1 MKSGTKVFCAAK
13 RYTDSMGYS
22 STRPMDTMKDKRQPL
37 IQLLLLFL
45 AGIALEVFC
54 VLLSFLPSIAAKEH
68 LQGLLLYGGSTLSL
82 VILLIGIVGAL
93 RGKEVLA
100 KTCFLAQVLLLLAAV
115 IFYVIIRTGF
125 IEVIRDEEEFRAFL
139 ERAGVWMSLVFIALQ
154 FLQVVIL
161 PIPSTVTVVAGSALF
176 GPLLGSI
183 YSLVGI
189 LLGSFT
195 AFAVGRFAGYRVVAW
210 LVGKE
215 TLDTWLKKIKGKDKI
230 FLSAMFVLPVF
241 PDDVLCFV
249 AGLSSMSFG
258 LFALVIVISRI
269 LAIFTT
275 SYSVSLIP
283 FDTWW
288 GLLIWALIAVA
299 VVVVFFLLYKK
310 SDVILERIHKLFHR
324 EVRIKEKEETSS
336 LHLEIISPEGKIV
349 EKGVSEGEEPE
360 SRQGA
365 ALSRN
370 TAPPKEVHTGNKTN
384 R

>member
-1 MKSGTKVFCAAK
+1 
-13 RYTDSMGYS
+13 
-22 STRPMDTMKDKRQPL
+22 MDTMKDKRQPL

-54 VLLSFLPSIAAKEH
+54 VLLSFLPSIAAKER
-68 LQGLLLYGGSTLSL
+68 LQGLLLYGGSALSL
-82 VILLIGIVGAL
+82 VILLIGIVGSL

-100 KTCFLAQVLLLLAAV
+100 KTCFLAQILLLLAAV

-139 ERAGVWMSLVFIALQ
+139 ERAGVWMSLVFIVLQ

-183 YSLVGI
+183 YSLIGI

-288 GLLIWALIAVA
+288 GLLIWALIAVG

-324 EVRIKEKEETSS
+324 EVRIKEKEEKSS

-349 EKGVSEGEEPE
+349 EKGISEGEEPE

-365 ALSRN
+365 TLSRN
-370 TAPPKEVHTGNKTN
+370 AERPAGDHTGNKTKK
-384 R
+384 

>member
-1 MKSGTKVFCAAK
+1 
-13 RYTDSMGYS
+13 
-22 STRPMDTMKDKRQPL
+22 MKDKRQPL

-45 AGIALEVFC
+45 AGIALEIFC
-54 VLLSFLPSIAAKEH
+54 VLLSFLPSIAANEQ
-68 LQGLLLYGGSTLSL
+68 LQGLLLYGGSVLSL
-82 VILLIGIVGAL
+82 VILLIGIVGSL

-139 ERAGVWMSLVFIALQ
+139 ERAGVWMSLVFIVLQ

-183 YSLVGI
+183 YSLIGI

-210 LVGKE
+210 LLGKE

-324 EVRIKEKEETSS
+324 EVRIKEKEEKSS

-349 EKGVSEGEEPE
+349 EKGISEGEEPE

-365 ALSRN
+365 TLSRN
-370 TAPPKEVHTGNKTN
+370 AEHPAEDHTGNKTKK
-384 R
+384 

>member
-1 MKSGTKVFCAAK
+1 
-13 RYTDSMGYS
+13 
-22 STRPMDTMKDKRQPL
+22 MKDKRQPL

-54 VLLSFLPSIAAKEH
+54 VLLSFLPSIAANER
-68 LQGLLLYGGSTLSL
+68 LQGLLLYGGSALSL
-82 VILLIGIVGAL
+82 VILLIGIVGSL

-100 KTCFLAQVLLLLAAV
+100 KTCFLAQILLLLAAV

-125 IEVIRDEEEFRAFL
+125 IEVIRDEGEFRAFL

-183 YSLVGI
+183 YSLIGI

-324 EVRIKEKEETSS
+324 EVRIKEKEEKSS
-336 LHLEIISPEGKIV
+336 LHVEIISPEGKIV
-349 EKGVSEGEEPE
+349 EKGISEGEEPE

>member
-1 MKSGTKVFCAAK
+1 MISGTKVFCAAE

-22 STRPMDTMKDKRQPL
+22 RTRPMDTMKDKRQPL
-37 IQLLLLFL
+37 IQLLMLFL

-54 VLLSFLPSIAAKEH
+54 VLLSFLPSIAAKEQ
-68 LQGLLLYGGSTLSL
+68 LQGLLLYGGSVLSL

-125 IEVIRDEEEFRAFL
+125 IEVIRDEEEFRTFL

-183 YSLVGI
+183 YSLIGI

-324 EVRIKEKEETSS
+324 EVRIKEKEEKSS
-336 LHLEIISPEGKIV
+336 LHVEIISPEGKIV
-349 EKGVSEGEEPE
+349 EKGISEGEEPE

>member
-1 MKSGTKVFCAAK
+1 
-13 RYTDSMGYS
+13 
-22 STRPMDTMKDKRQPL
+22 MKDKRQPL

-54 VLLSFLPSIAAKEH
+54 VLLSFLPSIAANER
-68 LQGLLLYGGSTLSL
+68 LQGLLLYGGSALSL
-82 VILLIGIVGAL
+82 VILLIGIVGSL

-100 KTCFLAQVLLLLAAV
+100 KTCFLAQILLLLAAV

-139 ERAGVWMSLVFIALQ
+139 ERAGVWMSLVFIVLQ

-183 YSLVGI
+183 YSLIGI

-324 EVRIKEKEETSS
+324 EVRIKEKEEKSS
-336 LHLEIISPEGKIV
+336 LHVEIISPEGKIV
-349 EKGVSEGEEPE
+349 EKGISEGEEPE

-365 ALSRN
+365 TLSRN
-370 TAPPKEVHTGNKTN
+370 AERPAEDHSGNKTN
-384 R
+384 REIR

>member
-1 MKSGTKVFCAAK
+1 
-13 RYTDSMGYS
+13 
-22 STRPMDTMKDKRQPL
+22 MDTMKDKRQPL

-54 VLLSFLPSIAAKEH
+54 VLLSFLPSIAANER
-68 LQGLLLYGGSTLSL
+68 LQGLLLYGGSVLSL

-100 KTCFLAQVLLLLAAV
+100 KTCFLAQILLLLAAV

-139 ERAGVWMSLVFIALQ
+139 ERAGVWMSLVFIVLQ

-183 YSLVGI
+183 YSLIGI

-324 EVRIKEKEETSS
+324 EVRIKEKEEKSS
-336 LHLEIISPEGKIV
+336 LHVEIISPEGKIV
-349 EKGVSEGEEPE
+349 EKGISEGEEPE
-360 SRQGA
+360 NRQGA
-365 ALSRN
+365 TLSRN
-370 TAPPKEVHTGNKTN
+370 TERPAEDHTGNKTN
-384 R
+384 REIR

>member
-1 MKSGTKVFCAAK
+1 
-13 RYTDSMGYS
+13 
-22 STRPMDTMKDKRQPL
+22 MDTMKDKKQPL

-54 VLLSFLPSIAAKEH
+54 VLLSFLPSIAANER
-68 LQGLLLYGGSTLSL
+68 LQGLLLYGGSVLSL

-93 RGKEVLA
+93 RGTEVLA
-100 KTCFLAQVLLLLAAV
+100 KTCFLAQILLLLAAV

-183 YSLVGI
+183 YSLIGI

-349 EKGVSEGEEPE
+349 EKGISEGEEPE

-365 ALSRN
+365 TLSRN

>member
-1 MKSGTKVFCAAK
+1 
-13 RYTDSMGYS
+13 
-22 STRPMDTMKDKRQPL
+22 MKDKRQPL

-54 VLLSFLPSIAAKEH
+54 VLLSFLPSIAANEQ
-68 LQGLLLYGGSTLSL
+68 LQGLLLYGGSVLSL
-82 VILLIGIVGAL
+82 VILLIGIVGSL

-176 GPLLGSI
+176 GPLIGSI
-183 YSLVGI
+183 YSLIGI

-310 SDVILERIHKLFHR
+310 SDVILERIHKIFHR
-324 EVRIKEKEETSS
+324 EVRIKEKEDTSS

>member
-1 MKSGTKVFCAAK
+1 
-13 RYTDSMGYS
+13 
-22 STRPMDTMKDKRQPL
+22 MDTMKDKRQPL

-54 VLLSFLPSIAAKEH
+54 VLLSFLPSIAAKEQ
-68 LQGLLLYGGSTLSL
+68 LQELLLYGGSVLSL

-125 IEVIRDEEEFRAFL
+125 IEVIRDEEEFRTFL

-183 YSLVGI
+183 YSLIGI

-324 EVRIKEKEETSS
+324 EVRIKEKEGKSG

-349 EKGVSEGEEPE
+349 EKGISEGEETE
-360 SRQGA
+360 NRQGA
-365 ALSRN
+365 TLSRN
-370 TAPPKEVHTGNKTN
+370 TERPTEDHTGSKTN
-384 R
+384 KKIK

>member
-1 MKSGTKVFCAAK
+1 MGELRTRTVTAMKEKH
-13 RYTDSMGYS
+13 
-22 STRPMDTMKDKRQPL
+22 
-37 IQLLLLFL
+37 QLHIHIILLFL

-54 VLLSFLPSIAAKEH
+54 VLLAFLPSVAAKDW
-68 LQGLLLYGGSTLSL
+68 LKGLILYGGSLL
-82 VILLIGIVGAL
+82 VLVLLLIGVVGAL

-100 KTCFLAQVLLLLAAV
+100 KTCFLTQILLLLAAV
-115 IFYVIIRTGF
+115 VFYIIVKTGF
-125 IEVIRDEEEFRAFL
+125 IEVVRDEEEFRAFL
-139 ERAGVWMSLVFIALQ
+139 ERAGVWMSIVFIAVQ

-176 GPLLGSI
+176 GPLLGSV
-183 YSLVGI
+183 YSLIGI
-189 LLGSFT
+189 VLGSFT

-215 TLDTWLKKIKGKDKI
+215 TIDKWLNKIKGKDKI

-258 LFALVIVISRI
+258 LFAVVIVLSRI

-288 GLLIWALIAVA
+288 GLLIWGVIAAA
-299 VVVVFFLLYKK
+299 VVIVFFLLYKK
-310 SDVILERIHKLFHR
+310 SDAILEFIHKLLHR
-324 EVRIKEKEETSS
+324 EVRVKEKHKEGE
-336 LHLEIISPEGKIV
+336 LHVEIVSPEGTLV
-349 EKGVSEGEEPE
+349 EKGVGETVEQKRIGE
-360 SRQGA
+360 KR
-365 ALSRN
+365 
-370 TAPPKEVHTGNKTN
+370 TN
-384 R
+384 DKNAKK

>member
-1 MKSGTKVFCAAK
+1 M
-13 RYTDSMGYS
+13 
-22 STRPMDTMKDKRQPL
+22 
-37 IQLLLLFL
+37 LFL

-54 VLLSFLPSIAAKEH
+54 VLLSFLPSIAANER
-68 LQGLLLYGGSTLSL
+68 LQGLLLYGGSALSL
-82 VILLIGIVGAL
+82 VILLIGIVGSL

-100 KTCFLAQVLLLLAAV
+100 KTCFLAQILLLLAAV

-125 IEVIRDEEEFRAFL
+125 IEIIRDEEEFRAFL
-139 ERAGVWMSLVFIALQ
+139 ERAGVWMSLVFIVLQ

-183 YSLVGI
+183 YSLIGI

-349 EKGVSEGEEPE
+349 EKGISEEKEPE

>member
-1 MKSGTKVFCAAK
+1 
-13 RYTDSMGYS
+13 
-22 STRPMDTMKDKRQPL
+22 MDTMKDKRQPL

-54 VLLSFLPSIAAKEH
+54 VLLSFLPSIAAKEQ
-68 LQGLLLYGGSTLSL
+68 LRGLLLYGGSVLSL
-82 VILLIGIVGAL
+82 VILVIGIVGAL

-183 YSLVGI
+183 YSLIGI

-349 EKGVSEGEEPE
+349 EKGISEGEEPE

-365 ALSRN
+365 TLSRN
-370 TAPPKEVHTGNKTN
+370 AERPAEDHTGSKTN
-384 R
+384 K

>member
-1 MKSGTKVFCAAK
+1 
-13 RYTDSMGYS
+13 
-22 STRPMDTMKDKRQPL
+22 MKDKRQPLIQHKRQPL

-54 VLLSFLPSIAAKEH
+54 VLLSFLPSIAANEQ
-68 LQGLLLYGGSTLSL
+68 LQGLLLYGGSVLSL
-82 VILLIGIVGAL
+82 VILLIGIVGSL

-183 YSLVGI
+183 YSLIGI

-370 TAPPKEVHTGNKTN
+370 TAPPKEVHTRNKTN

>member
-1 MKSGTKVFCAAK
+1 M
-13 RYTDSMGYS
+13 
-22 STRPMDTMKDKRQPL
+22 
-37 IQLLLLFL
+37 LFL

-54 VLLSFLPSIAAKEH
+54 VLLSFLPSIAAKEQ
-68 LQGLLLYGGSTLSL
+68 LQGLLLYGGSVLSL
-82 VILLIGIVGAL
+82 VILLIGIVGTL

-139 ERAGVWMSLVFIALQ
+139 ERAGVWMSLVFIVLQ

-183 YSLVGI
+183 YSLIGI

-324 EVRIKEKEETSS
+324 EVRIKEKEEKSS

-349 EKGVSEGEEPE
+349 EKGISEGEEPE
-360 SRQGA
+360 SRQGSKF
-365 ALSRN
+365 SR
-370 TAPPKEVHTGNKTN
+370 TTGPMQNVMREDAGKKDK
-384 R
+384 